1 MKFLR
6 ATVKV
11 FFFIF
16 LLFDCAVFT
25 LIYMVS
31 GQVSDTYKINKGETL
46 QLDTMVPV
54 KAIFSNTSAVD
65 SKTYKV
71 GETFKVDLKIFG
83 VIPFSSADVEVV
95 DDMYAAVLGT
105 PFGMKIYTE
114 GVLVIEKSNLCV
126 TNYSF
131 F

>member
-6 ATVKV
+6 VTAKV

-16 LLFDCAVFT
+16 LLLDCAVFT

-46 QLDTMVPV
+46 KLDTSVPV

-105 PFGMKIYTE
+105 PFGM
-114 GVLVIEKSNLCV
+114 
-126 TNYSF
+126 
-131 F
+131 